1 MDAGAARMAL
11 YTTLK
16 VIEEA
21 EDRLFDIAGEKVQ
34 GLHACF
40 EWAVVL
46 TGSSPPSLKSF
57 LVSF

>member
-1 MDAGAARMAL
+1 MDEGAARMAL

-21 EDRLFDIAGEKVQ
+21 QDLRFDVEGEKVQ

-40 EWAVVL
+40 ERVAEL
-46 TGSSPPSLKSF
+46 TGAAHR
-57 LVSF
+57 V

>member
-21 EDRLFDIAGEKVQ
+21 KDLKFEVAGERVKGCMLPLSGQ
-34 GLHACF
+34 LSSQ
-40 EWAVVL
+40 EAVH
-46 TGSSPPSLKSF
+46 
-57 LVSF
+57 